1 MERDT
6 PIHRVTFLEMSEDE
20 QIKFIENIRN
30 RRTEPLAIYQEAIAL
45 KKQAKLEKLNT
56 QFDKAK
62 IAFEKELAGFDKKV
76 ESLIKKANKLK
87 QLKIEIDL
95 ED

>member
-30 RRTEPLAIYQEAIAL
+30 RRTEPLAIYQEVIAL
-45 KKQAKLEKLNT
+45 KKQAKLEKLNI
-56 QFDKAK
+56 QFNKAK
-62 IAFEKELAGFDKKV
+62 IAFEKELEGFDKKV
-76 ESLIKKANKLK
+76 ENLIKKANKLK

>member
-6 PIHRVTFLEMSEDE
+6 PIHRVTFLEMTEDE

-30 RRTEPLAIYQEAIAL
+30 KRTEPLTIYQEVVAM

-62 IAFEKELAGFDKKV
+62 VAFEKELAGFDKKV

>member
-1 MERDT
+1 MDRDT
-6 PIHRVTFLEMSEDE
+6 PIHRVTFLEMTDEE
-20 QIKFIENIRN
+20 QIAFIEQIRA
-30 RRTEPLAIYQEAIAL
+30 RRTEPLSVYQEMINA
-45 KKQAKLEKLNT
+45 KKEARLEKLNV
-56 QFDKAK
+56 QFEKAK

-95 ED
+95 EN